1 MKILVICGA
10 GALGKYIIRDV
21 MAYML
26 EAYEDIFY
34 FDNNKTLIGTMVS
47 GIEVISERKL
57 VELSQTGSLDIVIA
71 TDNWR
76 EILEQCNTLGLN
88 QNIVEIVTRKT
99 FENYRYLNK
108 SFAQDGEDLFL
119 MSYFSERKEGFY
131 VDIGAHHPLRFS
143 NTAWA
148 YKIGW
153 HGINVEPNID
163 AINLFH
169 EYRKRDINLPI
180 GCGKNHGIMEYYRYE
195 ESALN
200 SFDKNVYPELVPTS
214 IEKIEVKTLRE
225 ILTENNV
232 TKIDLLSIDVE
243 GGEYEILKSN
253 DWTRWKPEVIIVEQF
268 ISSVE
273 EVIHSDIY
281 CFLNEMGYY
290 LGVRTSRNSIFVLHK
305 DI

>member
-1 MKILVICGA
+1 
-10 GALGKYIIRDV
+10 
-21 MAYML
+21 
-26 EAYEDIFY
+26 
-34 FDNNKTLIGTMVS
+34 
-47 GIEVISERKL
+47 
-57 VELSQTGSLDIVIA
+57 
-71 TDNWR
+71 
-76 EILEQCNTLGLN
+76 
-88 QNIVEIVTRKT
+88 
-99 FENYRYLNK
+99 
-108 SFAQDGEDLFL
+108 
-119 MSYFSERKEGFY
+119 
-131 VDIGAHHPLRFS
+131 
-143 NTAWA
+143 
-148 YKIGW
+148 
-153 HGINVEPNID
+153 
-163 AINLFH
+163 
-169 EYRKRDINLPI
+169 
-180 GCGKNHGIMEYYRYE
+180 MEYYRYE

>member
-169 EYRKRDINLPI
+169 EYRKRDINLQI

-290 LGVRTSRNSIFVLHK
+290 LGARISRNSIYIYFT
-305 DI
+305 

>member
-169 EYRKRDINLPI
+169 EYRKRDI
-180 GCGKNHGIMEYYRYE
+180 
-195 ESALN
+195 
-200 SFDKNVYPELVPTS
+200 EL
-214 IEKIEVKTLRE
+214 
-225 ILTENNV
+225 
-232 TKIDLLSIDVE
+232 
-243 GGEYEILKSN
+243 
-253 DWTRWKPEVIIVEQF
+253 
-268 ISSVE
+268 IS
-273 EVIHSDIY
+273 
-281 CFLNEMGYY
+281 L
-290 LGVRTSRNSIFVLHK
+290 
-305 DI
+305 